1 METSTPAYNQARE
14 TPQNDR
20 GFTILYWI
28 WVLMLFLPERLISF
42 YIPALKFM
50 RSLPTILLA
59 LALFIWFTSNSNKYK
74 YKWFAI
80 FLVSLVISSLF
91 AENTGRARVP
101 LRLVLEYYL
110 LALITFGFITNKL
123 RTDKLMFL
131 FMLQFLYLGIWG
143 IIGGGLIKW
152 DYILNEEDAYGPL
165 MGIGVAYC
173 YYYFSVQKKSMTKTL
188 ALIALCVCITGVVIS
203 FARGAFLVLAATLI
217 YLLVKSGNFIK
228 GLLLIGIACIVIV
241 VATSIIFPDNAFWKE
256 MQTSTEGTSAGTGK
270 DRKVLWSIA
279 WEEYKDNPMFGVGP
293 SNFGIAATRYLQYV
307 KDPGNYRTDTIW
319 GRALHNA
326 YFQILSELGTFGII
340 IFLMI
345 LYDFFKINRATMRY
359 NLTNSTSELNN
370 LTLKQTKHLVTGIK
384 IAMIAFLLNA
394 FFYDIIYYSWFWILL
409 IFNRMLYINITQ
421 EKLFYK
427 PAQ

>member
-1 METSTPAYNQARE
+1 
-14 TPQNDR
+14 
-20 GFTILYWI
+20 
-28 WVLMLFLPERLISF
+28 
-42 YIPALKFM
+42 
-50 RSLPTILLA
+50 
-59 LALFIWFTSNSNKYK
+59 
-74 YKWFAI
+74 
-80 FLVSLVISSLF
+80 
-91 AENTGRARVP
+91 
-101 LRLVLEYYL
+101 
-110 LALITFGFITNKL
+110 
-123 RTDKLMFL
+123 
-131 FMLQFLYLGIWG
+131 
-143 IIGGGLIKW
+143 
-152 DYILNEEDAYGPL
+152 
-165 MGIGVAYC
+165 
-173 YYYFSVQKKSMTKTL
+173 
-188 ALIALCVCITGVVIS
+188 VVIS

-228 GLLLIGIACIVIV
+228 GLLLIGVACIVIV

-256 MQTSTEGTSAGTGK
+256 MQTSSEGTSSGTGK

-279 WEEYKDNPMFGVGP
+279 WEEYKDNPIIGVGP
-293 SNFGIAATRYLQYV
+293 FNFGIAATHYLSKV
-307 KDPGNYRTDTIW
+307 DDPGNYRTDTIW

-326 YFQILSELGTFGII
+326 YYQILCELGTFGII
-340 IFLMI
+340 IFIII

-359 NLTNSTSELNN
+359 NLTSSTTELNN